1 MRDRPRTSQRAL
13 SRAYEIGIQAGLHY
27 VYVGNVMDADRES
40 TRCPQC
46 GQKLIQ
52 RNWYNV
58 HELWPERGLCP
69 KCGNA
74 IAGVW
79 SQPAVGN

>member
-13 SRAYEIGIQAGLHY
+13 SRAYEIGRQAGLRY

-40 TRCPQC
+40 THCPQC

-52 RNWYNV
+52 RDWYNV
-58 HELWPERGLCP
+58 QELWRERGLCP

-79 SQPAVGN
+79 SQPVVGD